1 MLFSKSVRFVLFAVA
16 TVFGLLGV
24 SPSPHASE
32 APFSSGITLDEF
44 ADTATGKTIPVAIFY
59 PTNVLEQITKLGPV
73 SLSVA
78 MDAVPADGKHPFIVL
93 SHGHKGA
100 GLGHRTTAT
109 YLARR
114 GYIVAAPTH
123 PGDNYK
129 DQSSIGTVD
138 QFTGRP
144 RHISL
149 VIDGILNHQR
159 LAKSVDR
166 RQIGLIGFSAG
177 GYGVLAAVG
186 AKPDLNKW
194 QPYCDDHED
203 DRVYCPAPVT
213 DFPAQLPIKVDSRI
227 GAIVAMSP
235 GFGMLFDAEALST
248 ITVPVRLYRAKKD
261 RVNRVDL
268 VRRFEQLLPADT
280 TEKVVVENAGHFA
293 FLSPCSKSQ
302 KARSLII
309 CGDPEGFDRDS
320 FQRRLNA
327 EIDEFFT
334 RTLRSR

>member
-1 MLFSKSVRFVLFAVA
+1 MFTRKSGQLFLFVLA
-16 TVFGLLGV
+16 TVFGLLGG
-24 SPSPHASE
+24 SLSPHASE

-44 ADTATGKTIPVAIFY
+44 ADTATGKTISVAIFY
-59 PTNVLEQITKLGPV
+59 PTNALEQITKLGPV

-78 MDAVPADGKHPFIVL
+78 MNAVPADGKHPFIVL
-93 SHGHKGA
+93 SHGYQGA
-100 GLGHRTTAT
+100 GLGHRTTAR

-114 GYIVAAPTH
+114 GYIVATPTH

-149 VIDGILNHQR
+149 VIDGVLKHQR

-166 RQIGLIGFSAG
+166 RIGLIGFSAG
-177 GYGVLAAVG
+177 GYGVVAAVG
-186 AKPDLNKW
+186 AKPDLNEW
-194 QPYCDDHED
+194 RPYCDDHRD
-203 DRVYCPAPVT
+203 DRVYCPAPAT
-213 DFPAQLPIKVDSRI
+213 NFPAQLPIKVESRI
-227 GAIVAMSP
+227 GAVVAMSP

-248 ITVPVRLYRAKKD
+248 IDVPIRLYRAEKD
-261 RVNRVDL
+261 QVNSFEL
-268 VRRFEQLLPADT
+268 VRRFEQFLPADT
-280 TEKVVVENAGHFA
+280 TEKVVVKNANHFA

-302 KARSLII
+302 KARALII

-320 FQRRLNA
+320 FQRQLNA